1 VENQNPTS
9 TSTSSHKVSWWEA
22 FLVIILT
29 FFLTGIIGGIIL
41 FTAGTGSAL
50 VVGELVILLVP
61 LVYLL
66 SKRIDVKKYIRLN
79 LKPKYILIGIG
90 CAFLLLLLNIV
101 SSALL
106 TYIFGTSQA
115 VEASNASIIALS
127 ATPLGLIAVTLS
139 LLLAGICEEFALRG
153 FLQNS
158 LNRIFIRREISPTYS
173 FLIATLISAAVFGL
187 FHFDP
192 EFVYILAAFF
202 SGLALG
208 AIYHRWGYVTAAT
221 SHSVM
226 NLIVLFMLM
235 FGI

>member
-9 TSTSSHKVSWWEA
+9 NSTSSHKVSWWEA

-90 CAFLLLLLNIV
+90 CGYKSGNEERICWRYF
-101 SSALL
+101 
-106 TYIFGTSQA
+106 
-115 VEASNASIIALS
+115 
-127 ATPLGLIAVTLS
+127 TP
-139 LLLAGICEEFALRG
+139 
-153 FLQNS
+153 
-158 LNRIFIRREISPTYS
+158 YK
-173 FLIATLISAAVFGL
+173 
-187 FHFDP
+187 
-192 EFVYILAAFF
+192 Y
-202 SGLALG
+202 
-208 AIYHRWGYVTAAT
+208 AI
-221 SHSVM
+221 
-226 NLIVLFMLM
+226 
-235 FGI
+235 